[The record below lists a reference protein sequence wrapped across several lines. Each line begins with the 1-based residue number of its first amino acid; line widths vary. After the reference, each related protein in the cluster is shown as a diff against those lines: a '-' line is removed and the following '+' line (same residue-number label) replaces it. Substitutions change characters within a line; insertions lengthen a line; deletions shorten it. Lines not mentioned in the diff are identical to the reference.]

1 MTKAKELRN
10 QSESELK
17 ALYQDLS
24 REMFQLRNE
33 MKITR
38 KMEKPHLVRLK
49 KKDRARVMTILSEK
63 ENARV
68 I

>member
-1 MTKAKELRN
+1 MTKATELRN

-17 ALYQDLS
+17 TLYQDLS

-33 MKITR
+33 MKVAR

-63 ENARV
+63 ANARV
-68 I
+68 S

>member
-10 QSESELK
+10 QSASELK

-33 MKITR
+33 MKVTR

-63 ENARV
+63 ENAASS
-68 I
+68 